1 MRFAAPGYTRLR
13 MSLSA
18 RLAAAAGAV
27 VIIAAF
33 DSVAAARLPLSIL
46 YVAPVAFAAW
56 TLGSREALGV
66 AAFAAAARIT
76 TDLRWSGLDLITS
89 WNAVAWTAA
98 LVAMARAGTWARA
111 RREEVDA
118 LDARVSELIQI
129 EHSFARTDP
138 LTSLCNRRAF
148 VDALQAAEARGRRY
162 GSSLAVVRID
172 VDGFARVNEVYSRQE
187 GDQLLRT
194 VATSLSLTT
203 RMGDLASRLERDE
216 FALLLYGCGPD
227 DAQRVGQRVVDEI
240 AELGRRYPDAHV
252 TASVGVACF
261 AAPGPDPDEMMRLA
275 GAALHRARQAGGNT
289 VMIER
294 EWTPDQLRELRPVN
308 QRPDAARP
316 S

>member
-1 MRFAAPGYTRLR
+1 
-13 MSLSA
+13 MSSSA
-18 RLAAAAGAV
+18 RLAAAIGAV
-27 VIIAAF
+27 VIIAAL

-46 YVAPVAFAAW
+46 YVVPVAFAGW

-66 AAFAAAARIT
+66 AALATVARLA
-76 TDLRWSGLDLITS
+76 TDLRWNGVDLVTV
-89 WNAVAWTAA
+89 WNAAAWTAA
-98 LVAMARAGTWARA
+98 LVATARTGTWARA
-111 RREEVDA
+111 RRAEVDA
-118 LDARVSELIQI
+118 LEGRVGELVQI

-138 LTSLCNRRAF
+138 LTSLSNRRAF
-148 VDALQAAEARGRRY
+148 VDALQRAEARGRRY

-172 VDGFARVNEVYSRQE
+172 VDRFSRVNEVYSRQE

-216 FALLLYGCGPD
+216 FALLLYGCGPAD
-227 DAQRVGQRVVDEI
+227 VQRVGQRIVDEI

-275 GAALHRARQAGGNT
+275 GAALHRARQSGGNT
-289 VMIER
+289 VTIER
-294 EWTPDQLRELRPVN
+294 EWTPDQLRELRPVS

-316 S
+316 N